1 MMITLATGIVLIAIL
16 WIMIFFRFAV
26 KIWLPA
32 IGLVLA
38 LLTFFKGLSTAS
50 LIILWVLWG
59 LLAAFSLIKPLRL
72 KVLTQPF
79 LRWFQ
84 RQNPPLSAAEQQVID
99 AGGAWWGNELFSGD
113 PDWPTLLNKGQSVL
127 TAAEQSFLNQQV
139 PALCDLLDEWRISWQ
154 DHDLTPAAWNMIKTQ
169 GFWALEMEPRYGGH
183 GFSPLAHS
191 AIIGKIASRSISAA
205 ITVMVPNSLGPAEFL
220 KYYGTESQKDYYLPR
235 LARGEEVACFALT
248 GIEAGS
254 DAASI
259 TDSGVICRGEYEG
272 KSILGVRLN
281 WNKRYIT
288 LAPVA
293 TLIGLAF
300 RLFDPERLLGDTV
313 DVGITLALVPAHL
326 PGVEQGSRHSPL
338 NMGFMNGPVRG
349 KDVFISLEQ
358 LIGGP
363 DRRGQGWQ
371 MMMECLVV
379 GRGISLPA
387 LATSMAQ
394 FCTRMSSAY
403 AQVRRQFH
411 RPIARF
417 ESIQQ
422 ALGRIG
428 GLTYLSEA
436 LRVSTIE
443 EIQAGARPGVGSAIT
458 KYHLTEFSRQ
468 IVAASM
474 DIHAGRS
481 IQLGPRN
488 YLSHL
493 HNAVPVNITVEG
505 ANILTRGLIIYGQ
518 GVLRCH
524 PYLRNELSAAMN
536 KDVNGFDKIF
546 RQHIGF
552 ILSQFS
558 RLIIYGITGGRWIF
572 IKKIPPNPPFSKG
585 GEESRSPPFEKGGL
599 GGISLRHFR
608 QLTRMS
614 NAFAVLTD
622 ITLLVLGKRLKIK
635 EALSA
640 RLGDVLSYQCMAV
653 AVLKYYQDRG
663 QQTDEKIFMEWGVTF
678 CFGKIQEAIMDFL
691 ANFPAPW
698 IARILR
704 RLIFPWGVAYKGPAD
719 EAGAAIAR
727 ALCENMSL
735 RERLGEHCYLSPG
748 SSAWQMEQA
757 LRAVVA
763 GTPLLEKLNSL
774 DKTAIPLPAADESY
788 LTAHIR
794 YAYQHGKINQ
804 QERDQLQTIADLCWE
819 AIQVDEFQE
828 GGQDL

>member
-1 MMITLATGIVLIAIL
+1 MTMLATGIVLITIL
-16 WIMIFFRFAV
+16 WIMIFFRFSV

-32 IGLVLA
+32 TGLVIA
-38 LLTFFKGLSTAS
+38 LITYFKALPPAI

-72 KVLTQPF
+72 RVLTQPF

-84 RQNPPLSAAEQQVID
+84 RQNPPLSSAEQQVID

-113 PDWPTLLNKGQSVL
+113 PDWPALFNKERSLL

-154 DHDLTPAAWNMIKTQ
+154 DHDLTPAAWDMIKTQ
-169 GFWALEMEPRYGGH
+169 GFWALEIEPRYGGH

-220 KYYGTESQKDYYLPR
+220 KYYGAEAQKEYYLPR

-259 TDSGVICRGEYEG
+259 TDSGVVCQGEYNG
-272 KSILGVRLN
+272 KSVLGVRLN

-300 RLFDPERLLGDTV
+300 RLFDPQHLLGETV

-326 PGVEQGSRHSPL
+326 RGVEKGSRHSPL

-349 KDVFISLEQ
+349 KDVFISLDQ

-394 FCTRMSSAY
+394 FCTRMSTAY

-417 ESIQQ
+417 EGIQQ
-422 ALGRIG
+422 ALGKIG

-474 DIHAGRS
+474 DIHAGRG

-493 HNAVPVNITVEG
+493 HNAAPVNITVEG

-552 ILSQFS
+552 TLSQFS
-558 RLIIYGITGGRWIF
+558 RLIIYGITGGRWIR
-572 IKKIPPNPPFSKG
+572 IRKIPPNPPFSKG
-585 GEESRSPPFEKGGL
+585 GEESHFPPFEKGGL
-599 GGISLRHFR
+599 GGIFPHHFR

-622 ITLLVLGKRLKIK
+622 VTLLVLGKRLKIK

-640 RLGDVLSYQCMAV
+640 RLGDILSYQCMAV
-653 AVLKYYQDRG
+653 SVLKYYQDQG
-663 QQTDEKIFMEWGVTF
+663 QQADEKIFMEWGVTF

-704 RLIFPWGVAYKGPAD
+704 RLIFPWGAAYKGPAD
-719 EAGAAIAR
+719 EAGAAIAE
-727 ALCENMSL
+727 ALGENISL

-748 SSAWQMEQA
+748 SAAWQMEQA

-763 GTPLLEKLNSL
+763 GAPLLEKINTLN
-774 DKTAIPLPAADESY
+774 KAGIPLPAPGESY

-794 YAYQHGKINQ
+794 NAWQCGKINQ
-804 QERDQLQTIADLCWE
+804 QERDQLQIIADLCWE
-819 AIQVDEFQE
+819 AIQVDEFME
-828 GGQDL
+828 EEL

>member
-1 MMITLATGIVLIAIL
+1 MTMPATGIVLIAIL
-16 WIMIFFRFAV
+16 WIMIFFRFSV
-26 KIWLPA
+26 KIWLPTT
-32 IGLVLA
+32 GLVIA
-38 LLTFFKGLSTAS
+38 LITYFKALSPAI

-59 LLAAFSLIKPLRL
+59 LAAAFSLLKPLRL
-72 KVLTQPF
+72 RVLTQPF

-113 PDWPTLLNKGQSVL
+113 PDWSALFNKERSVL

-169 GFWALEMEPRYGGH
+169 GFWALEMDPKYGGH

-191 AIIGKIASRSISAA
+191 AIIAKIASRSISAA

-220 KYYGTESQKDYYLPR
+220 KYYGTEAQKEYYLPR
-235 LARGEEVACFALT
+235 LVRGEEVACFALT

-254 DAASI
+254 DAAGI
-259 TDSGVICRGEYEG
+259 TDSGVVCQGEYNG
-272 KSILGVRLN
+272 KSVLGVRLN

-300 RLFDPERLLGDTV
+300 RLFDPQHLLGETV

-326 PGVEQGSRHSPL
+326 QGIEKGSRHSPL

-349 KDVFISLEQ
+349 KDVFISLDQ

-363 DRRGQGWQ
+363 NRRGQGWQ

-403 AQVRRQFH
+403 ALVRHQFH

-422 ALGRIG
+422 ALGKIG

-474 DIHAGRS
+474 DIHAGRG

-493 HNAVPVNITVEG
+493 HNAAPVNITVEG

-546 RQHIGF
+546 LRHIGF
-552 ILSQFS
+552 IFSQFS
-558 RLIIYGITGGRWIF
+558 RLIIYGITGGKWIY
-572 IKKIPPNPPFSKG
+572 IRKKSGVPAEGN
-585 GEESRSPPFEKGGL
+585 SPYY
-599 GGISLRHFR
+599 FR

-622 ITLLVLGKRLKIK
+622 VTLLVLGKRLKIK

-640 RLGDVLSYQCMAV
+640 RLGDILSYQCMAV
-653 AVLKYYQDRG
+653 SVLKYYQDQG
-663 QQTDEKIFMEWGVTF
+663 QQADEKIFMEWGVTF

-698 IARILR
+698 IAGILR
-704 RLIFPWGVAYKGPAD
+704 RLIFPWGAAYKGPAD
-719 EAGAAIAR
+719 EAGAAITH
-727 ALCENMSL
+727 ALCGNISL

-748 SSAWQMEQA
+748 SAAWQMEQA

-763 GTPLLEKLNSL
+763 GAPLLEKINTLN
-774 DKTAIPLPAADESY
+774 KAGIPLPAPGESY
-788 LTAHIR
+788 LIAHIR
-794 YAYQHGKINQ
+794 YAWQCGKINQ
-804 QERDQLQTIADLCWE
+804 QERDQLQIIADLCWE
-819 AIQVDEFQE
+819 AIQVDEFTE
-828 GGQDL
+828 EEL